1 MRFLTSFIL
10 CFPAKLGQDLG
21 QKLGQKC
28 GQECGQKI
36 ELDGCDKHRTTCGK
50 EGRSVQEK
58 SRRVISSEESCRNA
72 SEAVQIADEKT
83 LVAGDEEVLSI
94 STRLIK
100 QNKTA
105 YDELAK

>member
-1 MRFLTSFIL
+1 M
-10 CFPAKLGQDLG
+10 
-21 QKLGQKC
+21 
-28 GQECGQKI
+28 
-36 ELDGCDKHRTTCGK
+36 
-50 EGRSVQEK
+50 QEK
-58 SRRVISSEESCRNA
+58 SCHVVPPEESCWND

>member
-1 MRFLTSFIL
+1 M
-10 CFPAKLGQDLG
+10 
-21 QKLGQKC
+21 
-28 GQECGQKI
+28 
-36 ELDGCDKHRTTCGK
+36 
-50 EGRSVQEK
+50 QEK
-58 SRRVISSEESCRNA
+58 SRRVVPSEESYWNA

-94 STRLIK
+94 SSRLIK

>member
-1 MRFLTSFIL
+1 M
-10 CFPAKLGQDLG
+10 
-21 QKLGQKC
+21 
-28 GQECGQKI
+28 
-36 ELDGCDKHRTTCGK
+36 
-50 EGRSVQEK
+50 QEK
-58 SRRVISSEESCRNA
+58 SRRIVPPEESCWND